1 LKTSYHVVIMVI
13 LIVLSIAL
21 YNRGLAAAP
30 LILLSAQLFY
40 LFFSG
45 WRTLKNKS

>member
-1 LKTSYHVVIMVI
+1 MKTSHHVIIMVI
-13 LIVLSIAL
+13 LIVLSVVL

>member
-1 LKTSYHVVIMVI
+1 MKTSYHVAIMVI

-30 LILLSAQLFY
+30 LILLSVQLFY